1 MAGLLDQLRNQLRD
15 QCLDKQARATL
26 EMAGGQDHKWGPA
39 YTAQPRT
46 LIRFVCMQQL
56 PPLPAIA
63 PRSTALFLDFDGTL
77 ADLAPQPEAVRVADD
92 LVALLRLLFSQ
103 VDGAL
108 AIVSGRRL
116 SDLDEFLHPLE
127 LPSAAEHG
135 AQRRLADGQL
145 VGIAP
150 PDLQHAIKAASA
162 LAKQHA
168 GLQVEIKNAAVALH
182 YRHAPELETLCLQIM
197 TEATRAS
204 TGVELLCGK
213 YVFEIKPAGV
223 SKGTAI
229 ATFMLHAPFAGRVP
243 LFAGDDVTDEA
254 GFAAVQSL
262 GGAGIKVGD
271 GETVAQHRCGS
282 PAALRQW
289 LREACPNGGLL
300 PENPG
305 LNTKK
310 SFQGMTS

>member
-1 MAGLLDQLRNQLRD
+1 
-15 QCLDKQARATL
+15 
-26 EMAGGQDHKWGPA
+26 
-39 YTAQPRT
+39 
-46 LIRFVCMQQL
+46 MQQL

-77 ADLAPQPEAVRVADD
+77 ADLAPQPEAVRLADD
-92 LVALLRLLFSQ
+92 LVALLRLLFSH

-116 SDLDEFLHPLE
+116 SDLDEFLHPLA
-127 LPSAAEHG
+127 LPTAAEHG
-135 AQRRLADGQL
+135 AQRRLVDGQL
-145 VGIAP
+145 VCLPP
-150 PDLQHAIKAASA
+150 PDLQHAITAASA
-162 LAKQHA
+162 LAIQHPR
-168 GLQVEIKNAAVALH
+168 LRVEVKNAAVALH

-197 TEATRAS
+197 TEAARAS

-262 GGAGIKVGD
+262 GGSGIKVGD
-271 GETVAQHRCGS
+271 GETVAQHRCAS

-289 LREACPNGGLL
+289 LRDACPNSGLV
-300 PENPG
+300 PGNPG
-305 LNTKK
+305 LNAKK